1 MMRWSGS
8 DWRRTDEI
16 MNIKLYIA
24 IAASSLGLMI
34 VGSII
39 GGILSARGYTSNPQ
53 LEKTMLIIYGIL
65 FLALGFAA
73 VPILLRVFT
82 TLQAAIG
89 NGELPPIRWIRK
101 NEFVISC
108 CVWGIFLL
116 GLIIALPT
124 ALKDWFSR

>member
-1 MMRWSGS
+1 
-8 DWRRTDEI
+8 
-16 MNIKLYIA
+16 MNIKPYIV
-24 IAASSLGLMI
+24 IAASAFGLMI

-39 GGILSARGYTSNPQ
+39 GGILGARGYTSNPQ
-53 LEKTMLIIYGIL
+53 LEKTMLMIYGIL
-65 FLALGFAA
+65 FLALGFALM
-73 VPILLRVFT
+73 PILLRVFT
-82 TLQAAIG
+82 TLQARIG

-124 ALKDWFSR
+124 ALKDWFSK

>member
-1 MMRWSGS
+1 MV
-8 DWRRTDEI
+8 
-16 MNIKLYIA
+16 NIKLYIVV
-24 IAASSLGLMI
+24 AASSFGLMI

-39 GGILSARGYTSNPQ
+39 GGLLGARGYTSNPQ
-53 LEKTMLIIYGIL
+53 LEKTMLIIYGVL
-65 FLALGFAA
+65 FLALAFAS

-82 TLQAAIG
+82 TLQARIG

-101 NEFVISC
+101 NELVISC

-124 ALKDWFSR
+124 ALKDWFSK

>member
-1 MMRWSGS
+1 
-8 DWRRTDEI
+8 
-16 MNIKLYIA
+16 MNIKLYIG
-24 IAASSLGLMI
+24 IAASSFGLMV

-39 GGILSARGYTSNPQ
+39 GGVLGARGYTSDPQ
-53 LEKTMLIIYGIL
+53 LEKTMLIIYGVL

-82 TLQAAIG
+82 TLQARIG

-108 CVWGIFLL
+108 CVWGFFLL

>member
-1 MMRWSGS
+1 
-8 DWRRTDEI
+8 

-24 IAASSLGLMI
+24 IAASSFGLMV

-39 GGILSARGYTSNPQ
+39 GGILGARGYTSNPQ

-73 VPILLRVFT
+73 VPILLRVFA

-116 GLIIALPT
+116 GLIVALPT

>member
-1 MMRWSGS
+1 
-8 DWRRTDEI
+8 

-24 IAASSLGLMI
+24 IAAASFGLMI

-39 GGILSARGYTSNPQ
+39 GGILGARGYTSNPQ
-53 LEKTMLIIYGIL
+53 LEKTMLIIYGIF

-89 NGELPPIRWIRK
+89 NGELPPIRWIKK

-124 ALKDWFSR
+124 VLKDWFSR